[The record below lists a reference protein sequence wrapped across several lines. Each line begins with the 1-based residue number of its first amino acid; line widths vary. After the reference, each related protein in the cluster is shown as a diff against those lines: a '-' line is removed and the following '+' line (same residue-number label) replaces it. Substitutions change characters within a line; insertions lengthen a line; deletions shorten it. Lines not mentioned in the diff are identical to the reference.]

1 MKIITRTYA
10 VQMSRTNWLLRSVTS
25 YKSLPVSVSRNFS
38 LNNAYCKTNNKIMS
52 VSWGFIR
59 YGSTHQRN
67 EL

>member
-10 VQMSRTNWLLRSVTS
+10 IEMSRINWLLRSVTS

-38 LNNAYCKTNNKIMS
+38 LNNTYYKRNNKIMS
-52 VSWGFIR
+52 VCWGFLR